1 MAKQK
6 GMSFVEKAGLFFGIV
21 GVLADFTALVS
32 FTYGFASLDQFT
44 PSHISPDA
52 ATSFFKWFSGL
63 IIIYAW
69 LIASWYFVRRS
80 FVLRYE
86 KPRGYKNPL
95 DSRSQ
100 RTIFGI
106 ALFLFPTFIYW
117 SIVNI
122 TFSTKSLFFSIQTQ
136 QIETTLT
143 PIIEANQT
151 STVSITDTPIE
162 TITETPI
169 ITSTTMFT
177 LEADL
182 TLTPVLASETPKLV
196 ATETAIP
203 ASPIIRNISPDEL
216 AKQNSNMN
224 AVMYYVFGLPILL
237 LIFGGV
243 IFLCINSLM
252 PIVHI
257 ELLDDYE

>member
-6 GMSFVEKAGLFFGIV
+6 GMSLVEKAGLFFGVV

-44 PSHISPDA
+44 PSHISPA
-52 ATSFFKWFSGL
+52 SATSFFKWFSGL

-69 LIASWYFVRRS
+69 LITSWYFVRRS

-86 KPRGYKNPL
+86 KPKGYKNPL
-95 DSRSQ
+95 TSRSQ

-106 ALFLFPTFIYW
+106 ALFLFPTFVYW

-122 TFSTKSLFFSIQTQ
+122 PISVSPGSYSSTSNQRTTETPLPDPTFS
-136 QIETTLT
+136 
-143 PIIEANQT
+143 P
-151 STVSITDTPIE
+151 

-169 ITSTTMFT
+169 VSDISLTETLAPTSEVIVFTPTSKPDVSGPAIT
-177 LEADL
+177 D
-182 TLTPVLASETPKLV
+182 TPVSS
-196 ATETAIP
+196 IP
-203 ASPIIRNISPDEL
+203 IRTISPEE
-216 AKQNSNMN
+216 N
-224 AVMYYVFGLPILL
+224 ARQMSIFLTILYYIFGLPLIM
-237 LIFGGV
+237 LIFGLV
-243 IFLCINSLM
+243 IYACLNSLM
-252 PIVHI
+252 PIVHV